1 LSKPQAR
8 WAIRQWGSRLIGSRL
23 FNAAVASPPVRRLL
37 RPIEHAYVASDVASA
52 SAAALRF
59 RDRGFTATFG
69 YWHTDSDTPRAVLD
83 QYLAC
88 IRVAAGS
95 DYISA
100 KIPGLGYSTEL
111 FAELAAAAAQRGLRI
126 HFDAEEPDT
135 VERSQAFL
143 DRVLAGS
150 PARIGW
156 TLPGRWPRSVRD
168 VAWAAER
175 GLRVR
180 VVKGM
185 WAHPEAPDADPRH
198 GYLQVIEA
206 LCRQRIEVAVAGH
219 DIPIIQ
225 SALSSLRSA
234 GVACE
239 LELLRGLPWRSQL
252 QVARRLGLDARVYV
266 GYGRDYLKHA
276 LAHVLRHPRVM
287 LWIAGDMLRP
297 GR

>member
-1 LSKPQAR
+1 LSNPRAR
-8 WAIRQWGSRLIGSRL
+8 SVIKQWGGRLIASPL
-23 FNAAVASPPVRRLL
+23 FNAVVSSPSGRWLL

-59 RDRGFTATFG
+59 RDRGLTATFG
-69 YWHTDSDTPRAVLD
+69 YWHTDTDTPRAVLD

-168 VAWAAER
+168 AAWAAER
-175 GLRVR
+175 NLRVR

-185 WAHPEAPDADPRH
+185 WAHPESPDTDPRQ

-206 LCRQRIEVAVAGH
+206 LCRQRVEVAVAGH

-225 SALSSLRSA
+225 SAVSSLREA

-239 LELLRGLPWRSQL
+239 LELLRGLPWRRQL
-252 QVARRLGLDARVYV
+252 EVARRLGISARVYV

>member
-1 LSKPQAR
+1 LSKTR
-8 WAIRQWGSRLIGSRL
+8 LRLSIRQWGGRLIAAPL
-23 FNAAVASPPVRRLL
+23 VNAAVSSPSARWLL

-69 YWHTDSDTPRAVLD
+69 YWHTDNDTPRAVLD

-111 FAELAAAAAQRGLRI
+111 FAELAAAAAQRDLRI
-126 HFDAEEPDT
+126 HFDAEAPDT

-168 VAWAAER
+168 AAWAAER
-175 GLRVR
+175 NLRVR

-185 WAHPEAPDADPRH
+185 WAHPEAPDADPRQ
-198 GYLQVIEA
+198 GYLQVVEA
-206 LCRQRIEVAVAGH
+206 LCRQRVEVAVAGH
-219 DIPIIQ
+219 DIPIIE
-225 SALSSLRSA
+225 SALSSLREA

-239 LELLRGLPWRSQL
+239 LELLRGLPWRRQL
-252 QVARRLGLDARVYV
+252 EVARRLGIGARVYV